1 MPNLDVNIEEADVR
15 TIPHALDAT
24 NYGAKQVVLLSN
36 DTDVVVLGLHFCS
49 ILKARELKELWIKAS
64 LGMTARYIPLH
75 TLATRMGT
83 ECKVIIPI
91 T

>member
-1 MPNLDVNIEEADVR
+1 VPDLDVNIEEADVR
-15 TIPHALDAT
+15 TIPHVLDAT
-24 NYGAKQVVLLSN
+24 NCGVRVLLLSN
-36 DTDVVVLGLHFCS
+36 DTDVVVLGLHYWS
-49 ILKARELKELWIKAS
+49 ILKAHGLKELWIKAG